1 MSKATPNNAA
11 ATDAAAGKRGVASQP
26 GKTGPLTGMQT
37 GLISSITVVLVLVV
51 WALVT
56 HLGLV
61 KPLFLPKLET
71 VWQAFADAIEGKID
85 GAPLTEHVAM
95 SLFRVISAFLLAAL
109 IGIPIGLAM
118 GLSPAIRAILDPFIE
133 FYRPLPPLAYLPLV
147 IIWFGIGE
155 TSKILLI
162 FLACFAPVALAAR
175 AGVLSASSDQINAA
189 RALGASHLQ
198 LLRFVVFP
206 AALPDI
212 LVGLRIGMGVGW
224 TTLVAAE
231 MVAASTGIGQ
241 MVLNASNFLRTDIV
255 MMGIFVIG
263 GFAIIFEFA
272 MRWLERKLVPWR
284 GKS

>member
-1 MSKATPNNAA
+1 MSEVVPGDPAA
-11 ATDAAAGKRGVASQP
+11 ADTTGKKSSRA
-26 GKTGPLTGMQT
+26 TGRTTTPLTGLQT
-37 GLISSITVVLVLVV
+37 GLISLLAIMLML
-51 WALVT
+51 ALWMAVT

-61 KPLFLPKLET
+61 KPLFLPKPET
-71 VWQAFADAIEGKID
+71 VLKAFSDAMAGKID
-85 GAPLTEHVAM
+85 GAPLAVHVGM

-109 IGIPIGLAM
+109 IGIPVGLAM
-118 GLSPAIRAILDPFIE
+118 GISPAIRAMLDPFIE

-155 TSKILLI
+155 TSKVLLI

-189 RALGASHLQ
+189 RALGASRLQ
-198 LLRFVVFP
+198 LLCFVVFP

-231 MVAASTGIGQ
+231 MVAASTGVGQ

-263 GFAIIFEFA
+263 GFAIVFEFA
-272 MRWLERKLVPWR
+272 MRWLEKKLVPWR
-284 GKS
+284 GKV

>member
-1 MSKATPNNAA
+1 MTETSSSDGAITAAPSAKPSKSKGRPIA
-11 ATDAAAGKRGVASQP
+11 
-26 GKTGPLTGMQT
+26 LTGIHM
-37 GLISSITVVLVLVV
+37 GLISALTVLLVLTA
-51 WALVT
+51 WAVVT
-56 HLGLV
+56 HLGFV

-71 VWQAFADAIEGKID
+71 VLNAFIAAVEGNID
-85 GAPLTEHVAM
+85 GAPLTEHIMM
-95 SLFRVISAFLLAAL
+95 SLFRVISAFVLAAL
-109 IGIPIGLAM
+109 IGIPVGLAM
-118 GLSPAIRAILDPFIE
+118 GLSPAIRSMLDPFIE

-162 FLACFAPVALAAR
+162 YLACFAPVALAAR

-189 RALGASHLQ
+189 RALGASRWQ

-231 MVAASTGIGQ
+231 MVAASTGVGQ

-263 GFAIIFEFA
+263 FFAIVFEFA

-284 GKS
+284 GKV